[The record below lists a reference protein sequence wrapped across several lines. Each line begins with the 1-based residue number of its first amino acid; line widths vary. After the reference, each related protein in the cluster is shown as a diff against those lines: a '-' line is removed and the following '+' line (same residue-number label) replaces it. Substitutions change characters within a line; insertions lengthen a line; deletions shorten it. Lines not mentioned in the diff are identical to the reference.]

1 MALTWPTIL
10 TMEARPSD
18 PMRALRHAVNRLP
31 GHTKEAMLRGI
42 DSNRI
47 IVGAYVDPRSGGICP
62 MLAAHRNGG
71 RTDVASFA
79 RAWDAYTDARRPRR
93 ATRREVRTLRTLI
106 VDSLEMDPV
115 IDQLSITELA
125 AQLRAEREAFRC
137 AEAAERRAGADVPTA
152 PNEDEP
158 RAPEPLAEPLVEPD
172 LSAGSIHV
180 RRSRKAWLGSMRRGQ
195 LKDLLTAV
203 EEQLDAKDPTPADG
217 ERAPSAR

>member
-1 MALTWPTIL
+1 
-10 TMEARPSD
+10 
-18 PMRALRHAVNRLP
+18 
-31 GHTKEAMLRGI
+31 MLRGI

-106 VDSLEMDPV
+106 VDSLDLDPV
-115 IDQLSITELA
+115 IDQLSISELA

-137 AEAAERRAGADVPTA
+137 AEVAERRAVADVPTA
-152 PNEDEP
+152 PNERDCTRTTP
-158 RAPEPLAEPLVEPD
+158 SPSSQPAALTEPD

-180 RRSRKAWLGSMRRGQ
+180 RRSRTTWLRSMGRGQ

-203 EEQLDAKDPTPADG
+203 EEQLDTKDEPSTRDRVPAD
-217 ERAPSAR
+217 R